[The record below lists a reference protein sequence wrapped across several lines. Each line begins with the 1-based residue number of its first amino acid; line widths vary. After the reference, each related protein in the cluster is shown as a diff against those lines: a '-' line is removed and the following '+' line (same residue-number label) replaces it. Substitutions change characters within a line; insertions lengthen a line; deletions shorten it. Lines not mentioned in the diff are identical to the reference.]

1 MLTKEL
7 VNYHDKLYWVY
18 RKIKQSQVKNGSI
31 TDLKEFWVCDMV
43 VKSKN
48 NNDDILLFM
57 REIPDAEIVVEE
69 ELTVVS

>member
-18 RKIKQSQVKNGSI
+18 RKIKQSQVKDGSI
-31 TDLKEFWVCDMV
+31 TDLKEFWMCDMV

-48 NNDDILLFM
+48 NNDDVLLFM
-57 REIPDAEIVVEE
+57 REISDAEIVEE
-69 ELTVVS
+69 EEITVAS